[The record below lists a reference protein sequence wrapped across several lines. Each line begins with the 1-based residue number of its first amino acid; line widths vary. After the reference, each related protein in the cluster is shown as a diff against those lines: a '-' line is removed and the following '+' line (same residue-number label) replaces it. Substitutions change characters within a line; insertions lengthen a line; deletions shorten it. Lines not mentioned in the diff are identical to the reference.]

1 MKPSATLLLL
11 GATLLAILAPCIA
24 RSEVLVDFGLN
35 STHVDADIANFA
47 NYSSIFTSSSSGYH
61 VGVGVRRALKQGN
74 FGVRLELEDV
84 DTKASLAADN
94 EHHLLIAVR
103 AFDYKHAFTQ
113 KLSIGGFVGAARLDL
128 ATPAY
133 GYWLGGALEYDFS
146 PHWAVSFDLRIGDK
160 LARDNLLPAVD
171 QGSRPDNFYDLR
183 GFALYLS
190 HRF

>member
-1 MKPSATLLLL
+1 MKPSASLKLL
-11 GATLLAILAPCIA
+11 GSALLAVAVPSVA
-24 RSEVLVDFGLN
+24 RSEVLVDFGVN
-35 STHVDADIANFA
+35 STRVDADIAT
-47 NYSSIFTSSSSGYH
+47 YPSIVTTTTSSYH
-61 VGVGVRRALKQGN
+61 VGAGVRRTLAHGSV
-74 FGVRLELEDV
+74 GARLELEDI
-84 DTKASLAADN
+84 DSN
-94 EHHLLIAVR
+94 LLIAVR
-103 AFDYKHAFTQ
+103 ALDYKHAFT
-113 KLSIGGFVGAARLDL
+113 KSLSIGGFIGAARLDL